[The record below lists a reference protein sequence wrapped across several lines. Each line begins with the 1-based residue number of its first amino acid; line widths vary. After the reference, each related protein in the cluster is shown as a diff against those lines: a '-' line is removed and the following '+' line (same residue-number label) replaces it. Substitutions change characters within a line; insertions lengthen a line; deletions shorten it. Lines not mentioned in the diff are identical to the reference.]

1 MYRLP
6 EDGGGNLPKQW
17 E

>member
-6 EDGGGNLPKQW
+6 EDGKI
-17 E
+17 